1 MNKGEKFKMAIH
13 NFKPKKY
20 TNFLEEGKYTGTIE
34 KIEFYEEKG
43 YFAVD
48 IRTENAIFNTTF
60 STINPIFNELALGY
74 TDDDENFD
82 DEELIGQRVAFEVKD
97 GAKKPELR
105 SRVVMIKT
113 I

>member
-1 MNKGEKFKMAIH
+1 MAIH

-48 IRTENAIFNTTF
+48 IRTENAIFNTSFAVSNTV
-60 STINPIFNELALGY
+60 FNEFASDYVDEEGNF
-74 TDDDENFD
+74 TDD
-82 DEELIGQRVAFEVKD
+82 ELIGQKVVFAVKD
-97 GAKKPELR
+97 GAKKPFLR
-105 SRVVMIKT
+105 SRVVLIKKS